1 MRKAFSRPK
10 EFSKS
15 QKNLLPAFNTQ
26 RSTYQKKIPRTLEHL
41 YVVIHTGFTHFLIY
55 ERTSN
60 FGIATV
66 SLGHILSFY
75 KVDSMH

>member
-15 QKNLLPAFNTQ
+15 QINLLPTFNTQ
-26 RSTYQKKIPRTLEHL
+26 RSTYQKKIQRTLEHQ
-41 YVVIHTGFTHFLIY
+41 YVAIQKGFTHFLIS

-75 KVDSMH
+75 KVDSMN